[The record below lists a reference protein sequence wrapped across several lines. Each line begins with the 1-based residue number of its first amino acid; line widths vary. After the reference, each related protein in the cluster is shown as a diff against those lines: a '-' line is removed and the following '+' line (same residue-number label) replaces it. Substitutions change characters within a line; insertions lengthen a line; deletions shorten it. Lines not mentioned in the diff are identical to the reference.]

1 MPDTTGPLN
10 IHALL
15 DSLQRRNPHQAVRL
29 IETHI
34 SWVLIT
40 EAHAYKIKK
49 PVRFAFV
56 NFLTLNDRHHF
67 CQEELRLNRRLA
79 PGIYLAVVPITLNPD
94 CGAWSIDTPPGP
106 NDAIVDWAVKMKTFR
121 FSTLDLADAIAAQTI
136 DAIADRIARFHGQ
149 EPPMSAQKPHGTEED
164 IGRTVLSNLKEL
176 EAQLPADPTRAG
188 LTSWTQAA
196 LTRLSPFFAHRKSAG
211 FIKECHGDL
220 HLANIA
226 LDQDGPIIF
235 DCIEFSDRLR
245 YIDVINEVAFLYMDL
260 IAHGHKALAWRF
272 LNRWCELTGDYAGL
286 AGLSF
291 YAVYRALVRAK
302 ISLHQNKPQAAHRYL
317 QTAQQLSQPRQP
329 EILLMHGVSGSG
341 KTAVS
346 QRLLESKGMMRIRSD
361 VERKREFRLDP
372 QDRSE
377 SALNRNIY
385 SAAATQATFERLHDL
400 GQTIVSAGLPVIVD
414 ATFLKRALRTRF
426 IGLAHRLNVPVKIID
441 IQVDPERCRS
451 RILQRQRMDHD
462 ASEATLEIL
471 DHQLRTAEPLDDAE
485 RLITE
490 TVAN

>member
-15 DSLQRRNPHQAVRL
+15 DGLEHRNPHQAVRL

-40 EAHAYKIKK
+40 EEHAYKIKK

-56 NFLTLNDRHHF
+56 NFLTLSDRHHF

-79 PGIYLAVVPITLNPD
+79 PNIYLAVVPITLNRHR
-94 CGAWSIDTPPGP
+94 GALSIDTPPDP
-106 NDAIVDWAVKMKTFR
+106 DDEIVDWAVKMKTFQ
-121 FSTLDLADAIAAQTI
+121 FLTLDLADRITPQTI
-136 DAIADRIARFHGQ
+136 DAIADRIARFHSH
-149 EPPMSAQKPHGTEED
+149 ELPVSAQKPHGTEED

-176 EAQLPADPTRAG
+176 EAQLPADPTLAS

-196 LTRLSPFFAHRKSAG
+196 LTRLSPFFAHRKAAG

-226 LDQDGPIIF
+226 LDPDGPIIF
-235 DCIEFSDRLR
+235 DCIEFSEGLR
-245 YIDVINEVAFLYMDL
+245 CIDVINEVAFLYMDL
-260 IAHGHKALAWRF
+260 IAHGHDTLAWRF
-272 LNRWCELTGDYAGL
+272 LNRWCEHTGDYAGL

-291 YAVYRALVRAK
+291 YSVYRALVRAK
-302 ISLHQNKPQAAHRYL
+302 ISLHQNKLQAVERYL
-317 QTAQQLSQPRQP
+317 QTALRLSQPRDP
-329 EILLMHGVSGSG
+329 EILLMHGFSGSG
-341 KTAVS
+341 KTVVS

-361 VERKREFRLDP
+361 VERKRLFRLESHG
-372 QDRSE
+372 QSQ
-377 SALNRNIY
+377 SALNQNIY
-385 SAAATQATFERLHDL
+385 GAAATQDTFERLHGL
-400 GQTIVSAGLPVIVD
+400 SQTIVGAGLPVIVD

-426 IGLAHRLNVPVKIID
+426 IGLARDLNVPVKIID
-441 IQVDPERCRS
+441 IQADAERCRS

-471 DHQLRTAEPLDDAE
+471 DHQLQTAEPLDDAE

-490 TVAN
+490 AVAN